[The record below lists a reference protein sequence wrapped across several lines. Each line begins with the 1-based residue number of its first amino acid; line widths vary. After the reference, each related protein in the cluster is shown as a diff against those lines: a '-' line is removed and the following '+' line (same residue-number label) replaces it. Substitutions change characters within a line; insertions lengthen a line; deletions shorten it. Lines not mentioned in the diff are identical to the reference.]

1 MTTLDDSLRETLHES
16 TVTASPSRIG
26 SFLAP
31 RLGGL
36 PRAFWA
42 LWTGTLINRL
52 GTMVEPFLGLY
63 LTTAR
68 GLSLAQAGAVMAV
81 LGAGS
86 LGGQFLGGMLADRI
100 GRRQTLL
107 VSTLG
112 TGAAMLAL
120 GYAQGIVALVA
131 TAALLGLLL
140 DMFRPASQAMIA
152 DMIPAEDRARAF
164 GLNFWA
170 VNLGW
175 AVAMASAGALA
186 RTGFHTL
193 FWINAVTAVTFGA
206 LVWRAVPETRP
217 SAPATG
223 TTDAAT
229 DTGTDT
235 HTATAA
241 AAPRGGFLD
250 VMRDRVMVGYTFA
263 VLAYVFVLMQSMT
276 TMPLAMREH
285 GLGAGTYGWVIAL
298 NGVVIITVQPL
309 VNAWLTRRDH
319 SLVLVTGMAIVGVGV
334 GATVLAS
341 APWQYAVIVVLWSFG
356 EIMAAS
362 VLQAIVAGL
371 SPDHLRGR
379 YSGLYGLAWSGG
391 LMLAPLGGTQLLG
404 LGGPA
409 LMWPVCGALGVAAA
423 AAQLALA
430 PAIRRRTA
438 APAAS

>member
-1 MTTLDDSLRETLHES
+1 MTTLDESLHEP
-16 TVTASPSRIG
+16 TVPVPPSRLAA
-26 SFLAP
+26 FLAP

-68 GLSLAQAGAVMAV
+68 GLSLAQAGGVMTV

-100 GRRQTLL
+100 GRRRTLL
-107 VSTLG
+107 LSTFG

-131 TAALLGLLL
+131 AAALLGLLL
-140 DMFRPASQAMIA
+140 DMFRPASQAMVA
-152 DMIPAEDRARAF
+152 DMVPAADRARAF

-175 AVAMASAGALA
+175 AVAMVSAGTLA

-193 FWINAVTAVTFGA
+193 FWINAATAAGFGT

-217 SAPATG
+217 ARPA
-223 TTDAAT
+223 DA
-229 DTGTDT
+229 DGKPG
-235 HTATAA
+235 
-241 AAPRGGFLD
+241 PRGGFLD
-250 VMRDRVMVGYTFA
+250 VLRDRVMVGYTFG
-263 VLAYVFVLMQSMT
+263 VMAYVFVLMQTMS

-285 GLGAGTYGWVIAL
+285 GLGAGTYGWVIAI

-319 SLVLVTGMAIVGVGV
+319 SLVLAVGMTVAGIGI
-334 GATVLAS
+334 GATALAS
-341 APWQYAVIVVLWSFG
+341 APWQYAVTVVFWTFG
-356 EIMAAS
+356 EILVAS
-362 VLQAIVAGL
+362 VLQAVVAGL

-379 YSGLYGLAWSGG
+379 YGGLYGLAWSGG
-391 LMLAPLGGTQLLG
+391 LMLAPLGGTQLLS
-404 LGGPA
+404 LGGSA

-423 AAQLALA
+423 GVQLALA

-438 APAAS
+438 QPPATAAA

>member
-1 MTTLDDSLRETLHES
+1 MTTLDESLREPPLS
-16 TVTASPSRIG
+16 APPNRLG
-26 SFLAP
+26 SFFAT

-68 GLSLAQAGAVMAV
+68 GLSLAQAGAVMTV

-86 LGGQFLGGMLADRI
+86 LGGQFLGGLLADRI
-100 GRRQTLL
+100 GRRRTLL
-107 VSTLG
+107 LSTFG

-120 GYAQGIVALVA
+120 GYAQGILALVA
-131 TAALLGLLL
+131 AAALLGLLI
-140 DMFRPASQAMIA
+140 DMFRPASQAMVA
-152 DMIPAEDRARAF
+152 DIVPADDRARAF

-175 AVAMASAGALA
+175 AIAMVSAGTLA

-193 FWINAVTAVTFGA
+193 FWINAATATAFGI

-217 SAPATG
+217 SVPGTG
-223 TTDAAT
+223 A
-229 DTGTDT
+229 DTGAD
-235 HTATAA
+235 
-241 AAPRGGFLD
+241 AAPRGGMLD
-250 VMRDRVMVGYTFA
+250 VLRDRVMIGYTFTA
-263 VLAYVFVLMQSMT
+263 MAYVFVLLQSMS
-276 TMPLAMREH
+276 TMPLAMREQ

-298 NGVVIITVQPL
+298 NGLVIITVQPL
-309 VNAWLTRRDH
+309 VSAWLTRRDH
-319 SLVLVTGMAIVGVGV
+319 SLVLAAGMAIVAVGI
-334 GATVLAS
+334 GATALAS
-341 APWQYAVIVVLWSFG
+341 EPWQYAVIVVFWSFG
-356 EIMAAS
+356 EIIAAS

-371 SPDHLRGR
+371 SPEHLRGR
-379 YSGLYGLAWSGG
+379 YSGLYGLSWSGG
-391 LMLAPLGGTQLLG
+391 FMLAPLGGTQLLG

-409 LMWPVCGALGVAAA
+409 LMWPACGALGLVAAVG
-423 AAQLALA
+423 QLALT

-438 APAAS
+438 PAPASAPATAPAAAS

>member
-1 MTTLDDSLRETLHES
+1 MTTLDESLQEPGLA
-16 TVTASPSRIG
+16 ASPNRLSA
-26 SFLAP
+26 FLAP

-68 GLSLAQAGAVMAV
+68 GLSLAQAGGVMTV

-86 LGGQFLGGMLADRI
+86 LGGQFLGGTLADRI
-100 GRRQTLL
+100 GRRRTLL
-107 VSTLG
+107 LSTLG
-112 TGAAMLAL
+112 TGGAMLAL
-120 GYAQGIVALVA
+120 GYAQGMVALVA
-131 TAALLGLLL
+131 AAALLGLLM
-140 DMFRPASQAMIA
+140 DMFRPASQAMVA
-152 DMIPAEDRARAF
+152 DMVPAADRARAF

-175 AVAMASAGALA
+175 AVAMVSAGTLA

-193 FWINAVTAVTFGA
+193 FWINAATAAAFGT

-217 SAPATG
+217 ARPAG
-223 TTDAAT
+223 ADA
-229 DTGTDT
+229 D
-235 HTATAA
+235 
-241 AAPRGGFLD
+241 PRGGFLD
-250 VMRDRVMVGYTFA
+250 VLRDRVMVGYTLA
-263 VLAYVFVLMQSMT
+263 AMAYVFVLMQSMT

-285 GLGAGTYGWVIAL
+285 GLGPGTYGWVIAI

-319 SLVLVTGMAIVGVGV
+319 SLVLAAGMAVVAVGIGCT
-334 GATVLAS
+334 ALAS
-341 APWQYAVIVVLWSFG
+341 RPWEYAVAVVLWSFG

-371 SPDHLRGR
+371 APDHLRGR

-391 LMLAPLGGTQLLG
+391 FMLAPLGGTQLLG
-404 LGGPA
+404 LGGSA
-409 LMWPVCGALGVAAA
+409 LMWPACGALGLAAA
-423 AAQLALA
+423 AAQIALG
-430 PAIRRRTA
+430 PAVRRRTA
-438 APAAS
+438 VQPDA